1 MRKRFPFLVQE
12 HSWWRLL
19 QHRGS
24 PSIWLLQDTRLLQ
37 GLTFLAARV
46 ASAALRSPDTQQ
58 LGAPLVLRHCPR
70 AVLGS
75 ASNSRTWNNFL
86 QAFSPVA
93 LGQVLRL
100 DISSWMVPLVLQPQI
115 SILTGLRSYLIVRY
129 ISRTISDAEH
139 LLICFFAI
147 RMSSLQECIFRSSAH
162 FLIMLLFFFS
172 F

>member
-1 MRKRFPFLVQE
+1 M
-12 HSWWRLL
+12 
-19 QHRGS
+19 
-24 PSIWLLQDTRLLQ
+24 
-37 GLTFLAARV
+37 

-70 AVLGS
+70 AVVGS

-100 DISSWMVPLVLQPQI
+100 DISSWLVPLVLQPQI

-147 RMSSLQECIFRSSAH
+147 CMSSLQECIFRSSAH
-162 FLIMLLFFFS
+162 FLIMLLFFFFFLLLS
-172 F
+172 CISCFYTLDINP